1 MERQKVREDGAQA
14 KSVIDEE
21 KVRVIREEVRRGP
34 EGREEEG
41 KKRYRVKVSKRGGEK
56 KGDRREGERGI
67 KMNKVLP
74 ITPKSMN
81 IPT

>member
-41 KKRYRVKVSKRGGEK
+41 KKR
-56 KGDRREGERGI
+56 
-67 KMNKVLP
+67 
-74 ITPKSMN
+74 
-81 IPT
+81 